1 VFLVTGDPSAAFQ
14 LPSADSAV
22 TEESAGDAGYGF
34 YLYATPGNRA
44 LYALA
49 GIENRA
55 VNPPRFTAYAMGAV
69 RGVPVL
75 PGALTNQVFIK
86 MVKTLDQAL
95 SMDIDAPTPGPKGP
109 DRLRASVSIMY
120 GSDGFITLPIGVQT
134 PFIPFEGLLTYVG
147 VPSLTG
153 DLFGASYV
161 SSARAITG
169 PTGLAP
175 MSVVGRVLST
185 TTSQVVSIGDFVGVP
200 TLTTPALNGAWDGA
214 QLATTFAPGAPID
227 LSVYDI
233 VSGNGLIRWTVA
245 VPLGAHAIQ
254 VPDLRPLGL
263 SYGSVPDGP
272 ITISVYGAR
281 IDGFDYAN
289 LRYRDLRP
297 GGMTAY
303 AMDAFS
309 AHL

>member
-1 VFLVTGDPSAAFQ
+1 
-14 LPSADSAV
+14 
-22 TEESAGDAGYGF
+22 
-34 YLYATPGNRA
+34 
-44 LYALA
+44 
-49 GIENRA
+49 
-55 VNPPRFTAYAMGAV
+55 
-69 RGVPVL
+69 
-75 PGALTNQVFIK
+75 
-86 MVKTLDQAL
+86 
-95 SMDIDAPTPGPKGP
+95 
-109 DRLRASVSIMY
+109 
-120 GSDGFITLPIGVQT
+120 
-134 PFIPFEGLLTYVG
+134 
-147 VPSLTG
+147 
-153 DLFGASYV
+153 
-161 SSARAITG
+161 
-169 PTGLAP
+169 
-175 MSVVGRVLST
+175 
-185 TTSQVVSIGDFVGVP
+185 VVSIGDFVGVP